1 MLTVSYYCLSFLFP
15 NTGVC
20 TVSFIING
28 MVQLDHFLVLWK
40 HYSKKTRMHYAFL
53 YIFQIPGSHSKS
65 FQLANQF
72 YHQDGY
78 IVLYI
83 LLIFPSVWTLCPA
96 NPFLFC
102 FSCYFLLFGFRWF
115 QYLSPL
121 ALFLSLLGLLPCS
134 PQSG

>member
-1 MLTVSYYCLSFLFP
+1 MLTVSYYCLFFPPTPEFLL
-15 NTGVC
+15 
-20 TVSFIING
+20 SIFIING
-28 MVQLDHFLVLWK
+28 MVQLDHSLVLWK
-40 HYSKKTRMHYAFL
+40 HYSKKTRMHYAFV
-53 YIFQIPGSHSKS
+53 YIFQIPSSHSKS

-78 IVLYI
+78 ILLSI
-83 LLIFPSVWTLCPA
+83 LLIFSSVWTLCPA

-102 FSCYFLLFGFRWF
+102 FSCYFLVFGFRWF

-121 ALFLSLLGLLPCS
+121 ALSLSLLALLPYW